1 MNIFN
6 KKISP
11 AYLML
16 SVAMFGCAGE
26 SPQNSSLSSLSS
38 QHFDPSSLDSV
49 SSVESYGLGA
59 AGSFDSSRVVIAS
72 VETYLKYAEA
82 VGLTSD
88 GGASIS
94 HDDSMDLLGGNIHSN
109 GRMKIQDIAQGSE
122 SSSEVIDRILD
133 KGYIIDSAPFTS
145 NCNATAL
152 SNLVKEDGSAILTY
166 MDSVLGTIL
175 IKDSTPEVLDRILD
189 KGAVIDMTIEGEGSC
204 VVNYRLVIASVETYL
219 KYAEAVR

>member
-1 MNIFN
+1 
-6 KKISP
+6 
-11 AYLML
+11 
-16 SVAMFGCAGE
+16 MFGCAGE
-26 SPQNSSLSSLSS
+26 LPQSASSGTASGASSV

-49 SSVESYGLGA
+49 SAVESYGLGA
-59 AGSFDSSRVVIAS
+59 AGSFDSSKVIVAS

-82 VGLTSD
+82 VGLTG
-88 GGASIS
+88 GGASFS
-94 HDDSMDLLGGNIHSN
+94 HDGSMDELGGSIHSN
-109 GRMKIQDIAQGSE
+109 ARKKIQDIAQGSA
-122 SSSEVIDRILD
+122 SSSEVIDSILD